1 MAYLFNVSAG
11 MKVGSSYGSIVKFYR
26 ELAMGLLT
34 FALVGTTAHATGDV
48 PGYRAL
54 VHDESARNLTPTML
68 GDLHSSDR
76 ALAVRAALSVGRTKD
91 VRGASFLRER
101 IAHAPDVSV
110 RAMALFALG
119 LLAEKLD
126 VSRDVRAGLGDP
138 SDAVRAAAT
147 DAAARIAAL
156 NLNPHALPKLLS
168 ARVSLVAPLEHLA
181 RTDSDSNVR
190 GRAVTALGGYGK
202 DPVALKIATFLVSDL
217 ARERVPD
224 VRMHIAWALGR
235 AYGKVTPL
243 AALRAGMLDPNEL
256 VRIGMVRAAGRS
268 ADRTIV
274 ADVRAR
280 LADPAWRVQE
290 EATDSLHIL
299 AGGKRTEH
307 LRRLQAALNVPT
319 PGPQETA
326 PGRARAHDLGGPRAP
341 RAADARLD
349 IPLRPNTA
357 AAFGAP
363 MPGLHPRV
371 RIGTTKGAIVVRLYP
386 EWAPLT
392 VANFLG
398 LVDRG
403 YFDNLRWFR
412 IVPDFV
418 VQTGDIT
425 DSGDG
430 DAGYMIPAEE
440 NPLEQRTGIISM
452 GLNYDANGP
461 QRDSAGTQF
470 YITISPALHLNRDFT
485 VFGEIESGMDAL
497 GRLIESDRMT
507 RVERIGDD

>member
-1 MAYLFNVSAG
+1 
-11 MKVGSSYGSIVKFYR
+11 
-26 ELAMGLLT
+26 MGLLT

>member
-1 MAYLFNVSAG
+1 M
-11 MKVGSSYGSIVKFYR
+11 KFYR
-26 ELAMGLLT
+26 ELTVCFLT
-34 FALVGTTAHATGDV
+34 FALVGVEAHASGEV

-54 VHDESARNLTPTML
+54 VGDESIRHLTPTML
-68 GDLHSSDR
+68 GDLRSSDR
-76 ALAVRAALSVGRTKD
+76 ALAARAALSVGRTKD
-91 VRGASFLRER
+91 ARGASFLRER
-101 IAHAPDVSV
+101 IAHAPDVGV
-110 RAMALFALG
+110 RTMALFALG
-119 LLAEKLD
+119 LLADKID
-126 VSRDVRAGLGDP
+126 ISRDVRAGLGDA

-147 DAAARIAAL
+147 DAAARVAAL
-156 NLNPHALPKLLS
+156 NLNPRARPKLL
-168 ARVSLVAPLEHLA
+168 ATRASLVEPLERLA
-181 RTDSDSNVR
+181 LTDSISSVR
-190 GRAVTALGGYGK
+190 SRAVTALGGYGK

-217 ARERVPD
+217 TRERNPD

-235 AYGKVTPL
+235 AFGKFTPL
-243 AALRAGMLDPNEL
+243 AALRVGMTDPDEL

-290 EATDSLHIL
+290 EATDSLQIL

-307 LRRLQAALNVPT
+307 LRRLQPALNVPT

-326 PGRARAHDLGGPRAP
+326 PGLARARNLGGPRAP
-341 RAADARLD
+341 RAAEARLD

-470 YITISPALHLNRDFT
+470 YVTISPALHLNRDFT
-485 VFGEIESGMDAL
+485 VFGEIESGTDAL

-507 RVERIGDD
+507 RVERISDD

>member
-1 MAYLFNVSAG
+1 

-290 EATDSLHIL
+290 EATDSLQIL

>member
-1 MAYLFNVSAG
+1 

-168 ARVSLVAPLEHLA
+168 ARVSLVAPLERLA
-181 RTDSDSNVR
+181 RTDSDSSVR

>member
-1 MAYLFNVSAG
+1 
-11 MKVGSSYGSIVKFYR
+11 
-26 ELAMGLLT
+26 MGLLT

-181 RTDSDSNVR
+181 RTDSDSSVR

>member
-1 MAYLFNVSAG
+1 

-26 ELAMGLLT
+26 ELSMCFLT
-34 FALVGTTAHATGDV
+34 FALVGAQAHASGEV
-48 PGYRAL
+48 PGYRSL
-54 VHDESARNLTPTML
+54 VVDESARRLTPIML
-68 GDLHSSDR
+68 ADLRSSDR
-76 ALAVRAALSVGRTKD
+76 ALATRAALSIGRTKD
-91 VRGASFLRER
+91 IRGAAFLRER
-101 IAHAPDVSV
+101 FSHAPDAGV

-119 LLAEKLD
+119 LLAEKID
-126 VSRDVRAGLGDP
+126 ISRDVRAGLGDA

-156 NLNPHALPKLLS
+156 NLNPHAPPHLLA
-168 ARVSLVAPLEHLA
+168 ARAGLVAPLERLA
-181 RTDSDSNVR
+181 LNDLDPSVR
-190 GRAVTALGGYGK
+190 SRAVTALGGYGK
-202 DPVALKIATFLVSDL
+202 DPVAPKIATFLVSDL
-217 ARERVPD
+217 AREREPD

-243 AALRAGMLDPNEL
+243 AALRAGMTDPDEL

-268 ADRTIV
+268 PDRSIV

-280 LADPAWRVQE
+280 LADTAWRVQE
-290 EATDSLHIL
+290 EATDSLRIL

-307 LRRLQAALNVPT
+307 LRRLQPELNVPT
-319 PGPQETA
+319 PGPQDTA
-326 PGRARAHDLGGPRAP
+326 PGLARAHNLGGPRGP
-341 RAADARLD
+341 RATDARLD

-357 AAFGAP
+357 AAYGAP

-398 LVDRG
+398 LVDRA

-452 GLNYDANGP
+452 GLNYDTNGP

-470 YITISPALHLNRDFT
+470 YITISPAFHLNRDFT
-485 VFGEIESGMDAL
+485 VFGEIESGTDAL
-497 GRLIESDRMT
+497 GRLIETDRMT
-507 RVERIGDD
+507 RVERISDD

>member
-1 MAYLFNVSAG
+1 
-11 MKVGSSYGSIVKFYR
+11 
-26 ELAMGLLT
+26 MGLLT

-290 EATDSLHIL
+290 EATDSLQIL

>member
-1 MAYLFNVSAG
+1 M
-11 MKVGSSYGSIVKFYR
+11 KFYR
-26 ELAMGLLT
+26 ELTMCFLT
-34 FALVGTTAHATGDV
+34 FALVGAQAHASGEV
-48 PGYRAL
+48 PGYRSL
-54 VHDESARNLTPTML
+54 VVDESARRLTPIML
-68 GDLHSSDR
+68 ADLRSSDR
-76 ALAVRAALSVGRTKD
+76 ALATRAALSIGRTKD
-91 VRGASFLRER
+91 IRGAAFLRER
-101 IAHAPDVSV
+101 FSHAPDAGV

-119 LLAEKLD
+119 LLAEKID
-126 VSRDVRAGLGDP
+126 ISRDVRAGLGDA

-156 NLNPHALPKLLS
+156 NLNPHAPPHLLA
-168 ARVSLVAPLEHLA
+168 ARAGLVAPLERLA
-181 RTDSDSNVR
+181 LNDLDPSVR
-190 GRAVTALGGYGK
+190 SRAVTALGGYGK
-202 DPVALKIATFLVSDL
+202 DPVAPKIATFLVSDL
-217 ARERVPD
+217 AREREPD

-243 AALRAGMLDPNEL
+243 AALRAGMTDPDEL

-268 ADRTIV
+268 PDRSIV

-280 LADPAWRVQE
+280 LADTAWRVQE

-299 AGGKRTEH
+299 AGRKRTEH
-307 LRRLQAALNVPT
+307 LRRLQPELNVPT
-319 PGPQETA
+319 PGPQDTA
-326 PGRARAHDLGGPRAP
+326 PGLARAHNLGGPRGP
-341 RAADARLD
+341 RATDARLD

-398 LVDRG
+398 LVDRA

-452 GLNYDANGP
+452 GLNYDTNGP

-470 YITISPALHLNRDFT
+470 YITISPAFHLNRDFT
-485 VFGEIESGMDAL
+485 VFGEIESGTDAL
-497 GRLIESDRMT
+497 GRLIETDRMT
-507 RVERIGDD
+507 RVERISDD

>member
-1 MAYLFNVSAG
+1 

-168 ARVSLVAPLEHLA
+168 ARVSLVAPLERLA
-181 RTDSDSNVR
+181 RTDSDSSVR

-274 ADVRAR
+274 ADVRAH

-290 EATDSLHIL
+290 EATDSLQIL

>member
-1 MAYLFNVSAG
+1 MCF
-11 MKVGSSYGSIVKFYR
+11 
-26 ELAMGLLT
+26 LT
-34 FALVGTTAHATGDV
+34 FALVGAQAHASGEV
-48 PGYRAL
+48 PGYRSL
-54 VHDESARNLTPTML
+54 VVDESARRLTPIML
-68 GDLHSSDR
+68 ADLRSSDR
-76 ALAVRAALSVGRTKD
+76 ALATRAALSIGRTKD
-91 VRGASFLRER
+91 IRGAAFLRER
-101 IAHAPDVSV
+101 FSHAPDAGV

-119 LLAEKLD
+119 LLAEKID
-126 VSRDVRAGLGDP
+126 ISRDVRAGLGDA

-156 NLNPHALPKLLS
+156 NLNPHAPPHLLA
-168 ARVSLVAPLEHLA
+168 ARAGLVAPLERLA
-181 RTDSDSNVR
+181 LNDLDPSVR
-190 GRAVTALGGYGK
+190 SRAVTALGGYGK
-202 DPVALKIATFLVSDL
+202 DPVAPKIATFLVSDL
-217 ARERVPD
+217 AREREPD

-243 AALRAGMLDPNEL
+243 AALRAGMTDPDEL

-268 ADRTIV
+268 PDRSIV

-280 LADPAWRVQE
+280 LADTAWRVQE
-290 EATDSLHIL
+290 EATDSLRIL
-299 AGGKRTEH
+299 AGRKRTEH
-307 LRRLQAALNVPT
+307 LRRLQPELNVPT
-319 PGPQETA
+319 PGPQDTA
-326 PGRARAHDLGGPRAP
+326 PGLARAHNLGGPRGP
-341 RAADARLD
+341 RATDARLD

-398 LVDRG
+398 LVDRA

-452 GLNYDANGP
+452 GLNYDTNGP

-470 YITISPALHLNRDFT
+470 YITISPAFHLNRDFT
-485 VFGEIESGMDAL
+485 VFGEIESGTDAL
-497 GRLIESDRMT
+497 GRLIETDRMT
-507 RVERIGDD
+507 RVERISDD

>member
-1 MAYLFNVSAG
+1 

-181 RTDSDSNVR
+181 RTDSDSSVR

>member
-1 MAYLFNVSAG
+1 